1 MNVLKNK
8 IISFLAL
15 WLILLVSGIDVRG
28 DVLRLRIDDGITPAS
43 AEVIVFA
50 VDRAERERFSALIIT
65 LSTPGGLETSTREI
79 VKRIIASRV
88 PVIVFVAPSGSR
100 AASAGFIILISA
112 DIAAMAPGT
121 ATGAAH
127 PVPYGGGE
135 PDKTMNEKI
144 VNDAA
149 AWVRSLAEKR
159 KRDPQ
164 VAESAVR
171 ESRSFT
177 ETEALDKHLIDLIA
191 RDEADLLA
199 QLNGRTAMSFDGSPR
214 YLNTANQKIVEF
226 QLSFRQLL
234 LMWLADPRIN
244 FVLFA
249 IGMLCI
255 YFELQHP
262 GLIAP
267 GVVGALA
274 IVLALYG
281 FHMLPINVTGVV
293 LIAVALC
300 LFILEAKVQGFGILG
315 LGGVVAA
322 VIGSLI
328 LIDLPNPELRL
339 PLSLVLA
346 VVLPFAVILIVM
358 VRLAFRAR
366 LAGVVTGKAGMIGLR
381 GTAETEIAPE
391 GRVFV
396 RGELWRA
403 RSPIK
408 IAVGENVLVKGI
420 DGLTLEVDLAEKDSE
435 IVPKHVSAIDQPQRE

>member
-1 MNVLKNK
+1 MNVLRHNF
-8 IISFLAL
+8 INLTAL
-15 WLILLVSGIDVRG
+15 LLILLAISINARA
-28 DVLRLRIDDGITPAS
+28 DVLRLRLDDEITPAS
-43 AEVIVFA
+43 AQVIVSA
-50 VDRAERERFSALIIT
+50 VDRAEHENVSALIIT

-79 VKRIIASRV
+79 VKRIITSRV

-100 AASAGFIILISA
+100 AASAGFIILIAA

-127 PVPYGGGE
+127 PVLSGGAE
-135 PDKTMNEKI
+135 PNKTLNEKI

-164 VAESAVR
+164 AAESAIR

-177 ETEALDKHLIDLIA
+177 EGEALDKHIIDIIA
-191 RDEADLLA
+191 RDEAALLT
-199 QLNGRTAMSFDGSPR
+199 QLNGRTAMSFDGAPR
-214 YLNTANQKIVEF
+214 YLNTANQKIVDF
-226 QLSFRQLL
+226 QPSFRQRL

-249 IGMLCI
+249 IGLLCI
-255 YFELQHP
+255 YFEFQHP
-262 GLIAP
+262 GIVAP

-293 LIAVALC
+293 LIVVAIT

-339 PLSLVLA
+339 PLRLVLA
-346 VVLPFAVILIVM
+346 VVLPFALILIVM
-358 VRLAFRAR
+358 LRLAFRAR
-366 LAGVVTGKAGMIGLR
+366 MTVVTTGQAGMVGLR

-408 IAVGENVLVKGI
+408 IAVGENILVTGI
-420 DGLTLEVDLAEKDSE
+420 NGLTLEVDLAEKDADLA
-435 IVPKHVSAIDQPQRE
+435 PKQVSAIDQQLRE